1 MSVVVKDVQTSEC
14 EACQMKHTHDYVNQ
28 VSQLYSS
35 GLGGDN
41 VYYGSGYPNN
51 WLLLT
56 DNFTPNFSRGY
67 KKYIL

>member
-1 MSVVVKDVQTSEC
+1 MSVVVKDVPTSEC
-14 EACQMKHTHDYVNQ
+14 DVCQMKRTHVYVNQ

-35 GLGGDN
+35 GHGGDN

-56 DNFTPNFSRGY
+56 DKFTCNFSNY
-67 KKYIL
+67 F